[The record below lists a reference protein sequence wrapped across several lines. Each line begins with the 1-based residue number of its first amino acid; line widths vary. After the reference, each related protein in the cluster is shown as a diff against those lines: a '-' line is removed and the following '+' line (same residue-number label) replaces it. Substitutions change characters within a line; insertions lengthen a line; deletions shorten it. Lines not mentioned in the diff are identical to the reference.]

1 MIQVEEYAFKKWGG
15 EEGLDAEY
23 ERREAQKK
31 EKKDKRFKE
40 KLAGK
45 STRDDVAQAI
55 EIDLLQ
61 IYVGG
66 Q

>member
-1 MIQVEEYAFKKWGG
+1 MEEYAFKKWGG

-40 KLAGK
+40 KLAGEHQQGLVHVN
-45 STRDDVAQAI
+45 RA
-55 EIDLLQ
+55 
-61 IYVGG
+61 
-66 Q
+66 

>member
-45 STRDDVAQAI
+45 STREMLHRD
-55 EIDLLQ
+55 
-61 IYVGG
+61 
-66 Q
+66 